1 MDLDERI
8 QQVEQRVNEA
18 CRRSGRARNDVR
30 IIAVT
35 KYVSLQTIQQLLQR
49 GLKDIGENRWQD
61 AREKWEQVGSQA
73 NWHFLGHLQS
83 NKVKDIVGKFNT
95 IHSIDRLSILQAI
108 DRRASALGLTMN
120 GFIQVNV
127 SGEATKSGIEP
138 DKLEAFSEQLK
149 LYSSV
154 RIMGLMTMAPY
165 EAEPEQ
171 TRPVF
176 RKLRELRDLLN
187 EKSVLPY
194 RIEHLSMGMS
204 NDFEVA
210 IEEGA
215 TWIRL
220 GTVLAGREG
229 G

>member
-8 QQVEQRVNEA
+8 VQVEQRVNEA
-18 CRRSGRARNDVR
+18 CRRSGRAREDVR

-35 KYVSLQTIQQLLQR
+35 KYSSLETTQQLLQR
-49 GLKDIGENRWQD
+49 GLKSIGENRWQD
-61 AREKWEQVGSQA
+61 VREKWEQIGAQA
-73 NWHFLGHLQS
+73 DWHFLGRLQT
-83 NKVKDIVGKFNT
+83 NKVKDIVGKFNF
-95 IHSIDRLSILQAI
+95 IHSIDRLPLLEAI
-108 DRRASALGLTMN
+108 DRRASAHGLIVN

-127 SGEATKSGIEP
+127 SGEAAKAGVEP
-138 DKLEAFSEQLK
+138 DKLAAFAEQLK
-149 LYSSV
+149 SFPSV
-154 RIMGLMTMAPY
+154 RIVGLMTMAPY
-165 EAEPEQ
+165 EVDPEE
-171 TRPVF
+171 TRQVF
-176 RKLRELRDLLN
+176 RKLRQLRDHLN
-187 EKSVLPY
+187 RSSDLPY

-220 GTVLAGREG
+220 GTVLAGKEG